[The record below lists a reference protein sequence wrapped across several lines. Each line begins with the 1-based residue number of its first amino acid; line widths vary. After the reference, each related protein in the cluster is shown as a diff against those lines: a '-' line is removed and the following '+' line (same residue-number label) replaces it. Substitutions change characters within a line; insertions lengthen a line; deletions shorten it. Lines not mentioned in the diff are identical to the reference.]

1 MGKLDGKVA
10 LISGGARGQGRSHA
24 LTLAREG
31 ADIAVFDVC
40 EQLPTVEI
48 EMSRPEDLAET
59 ERLVAA
65 TGRRVVAMRGDVRD
79 SASLAAVVER
89 TLAELGQ
96 IDIVV
101 ANAGID
107 TIAPT
112 ATMADEVWE
121 QMIAVNLT
129 GVYKT
134 VRAALPAMIERGA
147 GGAIVATSS
156 CAGLTP
162 YPNHIHYV
170 TSKFGVIGIV
180 KALALELAHHR
191 IRANAIAP
199 AAVDTPMAV
208 NPVLFELFT
217 GDRDAGKEAA
227 GEVFRTLNLIDEP
240 WVEAQDISNALLWLV
255 SDESRYVTG
264 HVLPVDLGMLVKGS
278 FNAADAAARVGE
290 NRAGLISA

>member
-31 ADIAVFDVC
+31 ADIVVFDVC

-48 EMSRPEDLAET
+48 AMSTPEDLAET
-59 ERLVAA
+59 ERLVAE
-65 TGRRVVAMRGDVRD
+65 TGRRVIAMRGDVRD
-79 SASLAAVVER
+79 SASLEAVVAR
-89 TLAELGQ
+89 TLDELGQ

-112 ATMADEVWE
+112 ATMPDAVWDE
-121 QMIAVNLT
+121 MIAVNLT

-134 VRAALPAMIERGA
+134 IRAALPSMIERGA

-156 CAGLTP
+156 CAGMTP

-180 KALALELAHHR
+180 KSLALELAHYR
-191 IRANAIAP
+191 IRANALAP
-199 AAVDTPMAV
+199 AAVRTPMAV

-217 GDRDAGKEAA
+217 GNRDASEQEA

-255 SDESRYVTG
+255 SDDSRYVTG
-264 HVLPVDLGMLVKGS
+264 HTLPVDLGMLVKGS
-278 FNAADAAARVGE
+278 FNAADAAARIGE
-290 NRAGLISA
+290 NRAGLVSA

>member
-48 EMSRPEDLAET
+48 EMSTPADLAET

-96 IDIVV
+96 IDVVV

-156 CAGLTP
+156 CAGMTP

-199 AAVDTPMAV
+199 AAVNTPMAV

-217 GDRDAGKEAA
+217 GDRDASPEAA